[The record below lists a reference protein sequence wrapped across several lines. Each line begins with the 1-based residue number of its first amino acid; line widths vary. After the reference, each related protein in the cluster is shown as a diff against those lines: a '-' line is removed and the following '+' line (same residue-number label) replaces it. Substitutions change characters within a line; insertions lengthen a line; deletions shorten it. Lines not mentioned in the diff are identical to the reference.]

1 MDKSKR
7 LDDIASEILKN
18 DAKENGT
25 TLYRMGIIDA
35 RRRYMI
41 NKREISMSRL
51 EKKRDEE

>member
-1 MDKSKR
+1 MDTSKR
-7 LDDIASEILKN
+7 IEEIATEMLRN
-18 DAKENGT
+18 HAKENGT

-51 EKKRDEE
+51 EKRRDSE